1 MPTLHFDSR
10 HAILVA
16 LLVAGCGEPPP
27 GPQTAEPV
35 PEPAPVTSTC
45 GGAGRVEATLSGA
58 LNAAL
63 DWRDAAL
70 RCESMRRPDNE
81 GVRLRFTGDV
91 GNERLVIIVA
101 APGLD
106 AGATGP
112 GFDAVVTVTV
122 EGSGRFFS
130 TPNLGAC
137 WADVTRNDPVGD
149 TSGDHVVAGTLSCVG
164 PLGEVNGEGYVDLRE
179 MRFSGIA
186 NWENS

>member
-1 MPTLHFDSR
+1 LHFDSR
-10 HAILVA
+10 RTILVA
-16 LLVAGCGEPPP
+16 LLLAGCGDSPPP
-27 GPQTAEPV
+27 PESAEPV
-35 PEPAPVTSTC
+35 PEPTPVVSTC
-45 GGAGRVEATLSGA
+45 GGEGRLEATLSGA
-58 LNAAL
+58 LSAEL
-63 DWRDAAL
+63 DWADAAL
-70 RCESMRRPDNE
+70 RCESMGRPDDE

-91 GNERLVIIVA
+91 GDERLVIIVA

-106 AGATGP
+106 TGATGS

-137 WADVTRNDPVGD
+137 WADVTRNDPVD
-149 TSGDHVVAGTLSCVG
+149 DAPGDHVVAGTLSCVG

>member
-1 MPTLHFDSR
+1 MHFDSR
-10 HAILVA
+10 RTILVA
-16 LLVAGCGEPPP
+16 LLLAGCGDSPPP
-27 GPQTAEPV
+27 PESAEPV
-35 PEPAPVTSTC
+35 PEPTPVVSTC
-45 GGAGRVEATLSGA
+45 GGEGRLEATLSGA
-58 LNAAL
+58 LSAEL
-63 DWRDAAL
+63 DWADAAL
-70 RCESMRRPDNE
+70 RCESMGRPDDE

-91 GNERLVIIVA
+91 GDERLVIIVA

-106 AGATGP
+106 TGATGS

-137 WADVTRNDPVGD
+137 WADVTRNDPVD
-149 TSGDHVVAGTLSCVG
+149 DAPGDHVVAGTLSCVG